1 MIRIR
6 RPRTTVPQQNPD
18 TGGIVNHQTEAR
30 RQRRAHLSH
39 QLGGDFDIATEVSD
53 ILTPL
58 AERVTAEPAPAAYL
72 PEVENVVAAVAKIV
86 RFSVELVARRDAE
99 RKVRDL
105 RSYEQRSAG
114 IAALMMLVEY
124 PPTPIIARADV
135 VSGEWAVIL
144 TAHVRPVSASLAD
157 LLAHARPTGGRTLSV
172 SERVIEVLRG
182 LDRAAVDLEKRLDW
196 AASTRTQLART
207 PATETPADQARRVL
221 DALGV
226 QP

>member
-1 MIRIR
+1 M
-6 RPRTTVPQQNPD
+6 
-18 TGGIVNHQTEAR
+18 NHQTEAR

-39 QLGGDFDIATEVSD
+39 QLDGEFDLATEVSD

-58 AERVTAEPAPAAYL
+58 AERVTAEPAPASHL
-72 PEVENVVAAVAKIV
+72 PEIENVVAAVEKIV

-105 RSYEQRSAG
+105 PTYEQRSAG

-124 PPTPIIARADV
+124 PPTPVIARVDA

-144 TAHVRPVSASLAD
+144 AAHVRPVSASLAD
-157 LLAHARPTGGRTLSV
+157 LLDHARPTGGRTLSV
-172 SERVIEVLRG
+172 SERVIAALRG
-182 LDRAAVDLEKRLDW
+182 LDRAAITLEKRLDW